1 MSCPLCRSRKGKR
14 RCPAKEALICS
25 PCCGSK
31 RRVEVDCPEDCVYLT
46 GEHAGEWSGRE
57 AGRERDMRRIAPF
70 IERLDATQG
79 QLFLVALVGLSGLR
93 AQRRGLRDALVL
105 DAVRA
110 WRKTVE
116 TRAKGVL
123 FDHAPDDAR
132 AGELLVEL
140 RGLFEAK
147 DGSGQIVRPDDKHL
161 LPVLAALEGA
171 LDATR
176 RELGAPDAFLETAGR
191 IAATLQRR
199 AEPASKLIVA
209 P

>member
-1 MSCPLCRSRKGKR
+1 MSCPVCRSRKGKR
-14 RCPAKEALICS
+14 RCPAKAALICS
-25 PCCGSK
+25 ACCGSK
-31 RRVEVDCPEDCVYLT
+31 RRVEIDCPEDCVYLT

-93 AQRRGLRDALVL
+93 AQRRGLQDALVL
-105 DAVRA
+105 DALRA

-116 TRAKGVL
+116 TRSKGVL

-132 AGELLVEL
+132 AGELLLEL

-147 DGSGQIVRPDDKHL
+147 DGAGQTVRPDDKDL
-161 LPVLAALEGA
+161 LLVLAALEGA
-171 LDATR
+171 LEAAR
-176 RELGAPDAFLETAGR
+176 RELGAPDLFLETAAR
-191 IAATLQRR
+191 IAAGLQRGAQPQSR
-199 AEPASKLIVA
+199 LIVE